1 MPWVSGDIGAAP
13 LVPSEEIGRSGAAH
27 EEQHEGNDDR
37 DDDDRADDSHVQ
49 SCKHVNLL
57 PPVGAGLPMLLP
69 GSNHD
74 VTESYRCI
82 AAMERGGSRADES
95 RALDP
100 YKDPPAKLG
109 SRAALAAT
117 LAAQMAS
124 GSPSQL
130 RVLIA
135 DGREGRAER
144 VASVVAGLGHDVI
157 ARDTTLSD
165 VGEHTAA
172 ERPDVALVIL
182 GESSQQA
189 LDQIGLIVKE
199 AACPCIA
206 ILDVSD
212 PEFVNEAAKLGIFA
226 YVSIEGAATDL
237 QSSIDIVLRRFA
249 EYHNLEGAFAR
260 RAITERA
267 KGVLMERHG
276 VDEGAAFLMIRDHS
290 RRTNRKMVDVADAI
304 IASLALLPSNSVAQ
318 DSDGDP
324 FGPAGL

>member
-1 MPWVSGDIGAAP
+1 MG
-13 LVPSEEIGRSGAAH
+13 
-27 EEQHEGNDDR
+27 
-37 DDDDRADDSHVQ
+37 
-49 SCKHVNLL
+49 
-57 PPVGAGLPMLLP
+57 
-69 GSNHD
+69 
-74 VTESYRCI
+74 
-82 AAMERGGSRADES
+82 RGGSRADES
-95 RALDP
+95 RALGP
-100 YKDPPAKLG
+100 YLKDAPAKLE
-109 SRAALAAT
+109 SRVALAAT

-182 GESSQQA
+182 GESSQRA

-226 YVSIEGAATDL
+226 YVSTEGAATDL